1 MPDDSPAQSMLDHAL
16 AYAARGWRVFPV
28 YEIRARGTQCA
39 CGKKS
44 CASPGKHPRT
54 PNGCKDASADADAV
68 RAWWR
73 RWPDASI
80 AIATGAGL
88 AVVDVDPAHGGNDT
102 MEDLRRALGK
112 LPDSVEVLTGGGGRH
127 VYLAVDPSTPI
138 RCSAGQLGVG
148 VDIRGDGGYVVA
160 PPSLHVSGRRYA
172 WEASSDPADGI
183 EIAPL
188 PVTWLDKIRRP
199 ALRVVAAPTDQPAPI
214 LEGGRNAGLF
224 SLARSMRAK
233 GLSDAAIAA
242 ALQAENEVRC
252 VPPLDSR
259 EVETIAR
266 SACSVPAGLS
276 PEYAARQRRPAP
288 ELPPPV
294 DDAPDPGGSDGV
306 DLPADPDDW
315 QLGLIRAKSGAL
327 KKSFANACALLRH
340 APEWVGRLAW
350 NDMSGTPCI
359 FEKAGDRA
367 FRTIVDAD
375 IARARESIEL
385 QWGFDPGAEALWSAV
400 LLAAQ
405 ERRFH
410 PVRDVLRGL
419 VWDGMPRI
427 DRVAAEVLR
436 SADPHAAL
444 MMRRWFVSLAARIL
458 EPGCKVDTALVFVGA
473 QGARKSSFFDVIAGR
488 YFCDSHADITSKDI
502 YMQLAESW
510 VFELAE
516 IDGITTRRHA
526 DEIKAFLSSRNDR
539 YRPPYGRAVVTV
551 PRHCVIVGTTNQT
564 TFLED
569 DTGSRR
575 FWCVNVGAV
584 DLELACEWRE
594 QLLAE
599 AVHLQEC
606 DEPWWLDRDED
617 AQREAGAEQHQVEDP
632 LAPTV
637 RRWLAAQVRDD
648 HTSEEVLSG
657 GVDLLRKD
665 QTKAWAMRL
674 SKILRGTRNPD
685 GSPAWERRCERPLRD
700 GTRLD
705 RTWVWCRTQPA
716 QTGTGW

>member
-1 MPDDSPAQSMLDHAL
+1 MQPEQTAVSMLDHAL

-28 YEIRARGTQCA
+28 YEARARGTQCA
-39 CGKKS
+39 CGKKT
-44 CASPGKHPRT
+44 CTSPAKHPRT
-54 PNGCKDASADADAV
+54 PNGCKDASSDADQIKQ
-68 RAWWR
+68 WWR

-80 AIATGAGL
+80 GIATGAGL
-88 AVVDVDPAHGGNDT
+88 AVVDIDPGHGGNDT
-102 MEDLRRALGK
+102 MEDLRRALGR
-112 LPDSVEVLTGGGGRH
+112 LPDSVEVITGGGGRH
-127 VYLAVDPSTPI
+127 IYLSVEPGTPI
-138 RCSAGQLGVG
+138 RCSVGQLGAG

-160 PPSLHVSGRRYA
+160 PPSMHVSGRRYA
-172 WEASSDPADGI
+172 WESSSDPSEGVEVAS
-183 EIAPL
+183 L
-188 PVTWLDKIRRP
+188 PATWLEKIRRP
-199 ALRVVAAPTDQPAPI
+199 ALRVVSSTGPDAAPI
-214 LEGGRNAGLF
+214 LEGGRNASLF

-233 GLSDAAIAA
+233 GLSEAAVTA
-242 ALQAENEVRC
+242 ALHAENEVRC
-252 VPPLDSR
+252 VPPLDTR
-259 EVETIAR
+259 EVDTIAR

-276 PEYAARQRRPAP
+276 PEYEARRRPA
-288 ELPPPV
+288 LPPPPPA
-294 DDAPDPGGSDGV
+294 DDAPDPDGPDGV

-315 QLGLIRAKSGAL
+315 KIGLATNSQGRF
-327 KKSFANACALLRH
+327 KKSYATTCAVLRH
-340 APEWVGRLAW
+340 APEWTGRLAW
-350 NDMSGTPCI
+350 NEMAGAPCI
-359 FEKAGDRA
+359 FEKAGDRT
-367 FRTIVDAD
+367 FRTVVDAD
-375 IARARESIEL
+375 IARARESIEI

-419 VWDGMPRI
+419 TWDGTPRI
-427 DRVAAEVLR
+427 DRVATEILR
-436 SADPHAAL
+436 STDPHAAL
-444 MMRRWFVSLAARIL
+444 MLRRWFVSLVARIL
-458 EPGCKVDTALVFVGA
+458 DPGCKVDTALVFVGA

-502 YMQLAESW
+502 YLQLAESW

-584 DLELACEWRE
+584 DLELAREWRE

-599 AVHLQEC
+599 AVHLFEC
-606 DEPWWLDRDED
+606 VEPWWLDRAED
-617 AQREAGAEQHQVEDP
+617 AEREAGAEQHQVEDP
-632 LAPTV
+632 WAGAV
-637 RRWLAAQVRDD
+637 RRWLGAQARND
-648 HTSEEVLSG
+648 HTSEEILTG
-657 GVDLLRKD
+657 ALDMLRKD
-665 QTKAWAMRL
+665 QTKAAAMRVAKL
-674 SKILRGTRNPD
+674 LRGIRNAD

-700 GTRLD
+700 GVRLD

-716 QTGTGW
+716 QTGADW